1 MAVSPSG
8 VALEPSPSL
17 LVGRRTLEEIEG
29 VEIVSDWVA
38 DRSGWLLELNLT
50 PHTLGTAFPVPP
62 TSRWFVHAS
71 AVYPRGLIDIF
82 PAKEGGLPGIHPHQ
96 RPSLVAS
103 DAPYHTAKICV
114 ATDSEGNLRLDSDAE
129 PLGDADRLAWHVIR
143 ALGWIAKAS
152 RGLLLSPGEP
162 FELPVYPP
170 TSAGVVAFREGP
182 EDLAQWSAIDDVI
195 GLAEL
200 QRVDIPSGHV
210 SIVQRFKALD
220 GRVLIESKWGRR
232 LAMLRTPKQS
242 ALWLRC
248 GRLVVLPPYAAPTS
262 WGELEQ
268 AFKHQG
274 MDLYALLRQGTRSF
288 HDGALHAVLIGF
300 PVPER
305 IGEDPVQEHWIG
317 IALPLL
323 ERQALHGFRSN
334 ELGLW
339 MASERG
345 TLRRTTRLDWV
356 DTENWHPHQL
366 ATRGRLTA
374 NVADCRVAVIGAG
387 ALGSAIAEML
397 VRAGTMQLTIIDSET
412 FEAGNLVRHLLTIDD
427 LGHKKAEALA
437 RRLNAASPNAR
448 VAAIARSAE
457 EAIIPALLAEFD
469 LVIETT
475 GDRRVLEVLSRVAAR
490 RPVVYASFSITLHAR
505 LLLAFLAHGESFP
518 LTEFDDAYQSIGR
531 AEEERGEER
540 PWEGVGCWH
549 PVFPAR
555 ADEVWLMAAAAV
567 DLLNEALPVSE
578 GARLHVFERIT
589 DDGGFFTGLVK
600 RSA

>member
-1 MAVSPSG
+1 MAVSASG
-8 VALEPSPSL
+8 AALEPSPSL

-50 PHTLGTAFPVPP
+50 PRALGTEFPLPP

-82 PAKEGGLPGIHPHQ
+82 PAKEGGVPGIHPHQ
-96 RPSLVAS
+96 RPALVAS
-103 DAPYHTAKICV
+103 DAPYHAAKICV

-143 ALGWIAKAS
+143 ALGWITKAS
-152 RGLLLSPGEP
+152 RGLLLSPGDP
-162 FELPVYPP
+162 FELPVYPA
-170 TSAGVVAFREGP
+170 TSTSVVAFREGA
-182 EDLAQWSAIDDVI
+182 EDLAHWSAIDDVI

-220 GRVLIESKWGRR
+220 GRALIESKWGSR
-232 LAMLRTPKQS
+232 LARLRTPKQV

-248 GRLVVLPPYAAPTS
+248 DRLVVLPPYAAPTS
-262 WGELEQ
+262 WGELEE

-274 MDLYALLRQGTRSF
+274 MDLYALLQQGTRSF
-288 HDGALHAVLIGF
+288 HDGAVHAVLIGF
-300 PVPER
+300 PVPQR
-305 IGEDPVQEHWIG
+305 VGEQPLQMHWIS

-323 ERQALHGFRSN
+323 ERQALHGFRGN
-334 ELGLW
+334 DLGLW

-356 DTENWHPHQL
+356 DTENWHPDQV

-374 NVADCRVAVIGAG
+374 NVAECRIVLVGAG

-397 VRAGTMQLTIIDSET
+397 VRAGTTQLTIIDSET
-412 FEAGNLVRHLLTIDD
+412 FEAGNLVRHLLAVED
-427 LGHKKAEALA
+427 LGQRKAEALA

-457 EAIIPALLAEFD
+457 EAIIPALLEEVD

-475 GDRRVLEVLSRVAAR
+475 GDRRVLEVLSRVAGR
-490 RPVVYASFSITLHAR
+490 RPMVYASFSITLHAR
-505 LLLAFLAHGESFP
+505 LLLAFVAHGETFP
-518 LTEFDDAYQSIGR
+518 LTEFDNAYQPIGR
-531 AEEERGEER
+531 AEQERGEER

-567 DLLNEALPVSE
+567 GLLNDALPVSKE
-578 GARLHVFERIT
+578 AMLHVFERTT

-600 RSA
+600 WSA